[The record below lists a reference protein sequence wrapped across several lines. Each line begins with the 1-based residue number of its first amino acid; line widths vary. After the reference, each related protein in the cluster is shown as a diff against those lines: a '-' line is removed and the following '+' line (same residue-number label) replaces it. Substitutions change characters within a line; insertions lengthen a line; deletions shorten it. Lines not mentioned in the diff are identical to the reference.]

1 MKHASYKEFGYNS
14 NGIYTA
20 KKDNARNTI
29 SNYLD
34 KLKLKHKLKYKAFDK
49 RKNNVY
55 YYDLVI
61 SSIKLAIMINSNYKY
76 NNEYET
82 SKREFIESKGY
93 KCLYLKYPDISN
105 NSFKS
110 KIIEFI

>member
-1 MKHASYKEFGYNS
+1 MKHTSYKDFGYNS

-34 KLKLKHKLKYKAFDK
+34 KLKLKHRLKYKAFDK
-49 RKNNVY
+49 KRNNVY
-55 YYDLVI
+55 YYDVII
-61 SSIKLAIMINSNYKY
+61 SSIKLAIIINSNYKY

-93 KCLYLKYPDISN
+93 KCLYLKYSDINN

-110 KIIEFI
+110 KIIELI

>member
-1 MKHASYKEFGYNS
+1 MKHTSYKEFGYNN

-20 KKDNARNTI
+20 KKDAARDTI
-29 SNYLD
+29 SKYLD
-34 KLKLKHKLKYKAFDK
+34 KLKLKYKLKYKVFDK
-49 RKNNVY
+49 RINNVY

-82 SKREFIESKGY
+82 SKREFIESQGY
-93 KCLYLKYPDISN
+93 KCLYLKYSDISN